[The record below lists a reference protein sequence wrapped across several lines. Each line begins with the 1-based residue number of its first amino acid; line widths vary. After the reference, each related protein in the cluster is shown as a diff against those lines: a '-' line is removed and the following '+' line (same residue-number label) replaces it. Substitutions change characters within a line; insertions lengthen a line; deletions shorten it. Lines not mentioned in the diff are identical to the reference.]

1 MVAALKPRGGTLKV
15 RLDPPDSRGTQ
26 WVICSGPS
34 PVKSGPLSPHVGDER
49 GNSRQAAH
57 SERRFPGFQMKH
69 ATLGRSVAARLLQ
82 SQEIAAPRAQA
93 SSRIPWLSPEWSQ
106 SSFDFHGS
114 TVDVQCLN
122 FRCTKRLSYT
132 DLCSHSSPLRLIP
145 GCRMSFPVLC
155 GSEILNHL
163 GPLPP
168 VQPGQRLAH
177 RVT

>member
-106 SSFDFHGS
+106 SRVSIFMG
-114 TVDVQCLN
+114 VQLMYNVLISAAQSDSVIQTCVHILPHYG
-122 FRCTKRLSYT
+122 LSQGVECRS
-132 DLCSHSSPLRLIP
+132 LCCAVVRFLITSAP
-145 GCRMSFPVLC
+145 CPRYS
-155 GSEILNHL
+155 
-163 GPLPP
+163 
-168 VQPGQRLAH
+168 LASG
-177 RVT
+177 